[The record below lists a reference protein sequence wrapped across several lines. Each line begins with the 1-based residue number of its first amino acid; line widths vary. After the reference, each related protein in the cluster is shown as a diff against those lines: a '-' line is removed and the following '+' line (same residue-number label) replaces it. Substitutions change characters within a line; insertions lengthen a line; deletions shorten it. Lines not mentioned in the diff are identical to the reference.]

1 MDISVPG
8 QDKKTPMKTVPIQ
21 RTAEQEAADDRAAF
35 ALMPSLPPEGIAL
48 YAEDVG
54 VKKAHYDTLTL
65 VVLAIMGGAYISI
78 GALFA
83 TIVQSGA
90 EGVMAFGLT
99 KLLGGL
105 VFSTGLILVVVAGAQ
120 LFTSD
125 SLLVMAW
132 ASRRITAREVLR
144 VWVLVWLG
152 NLVGALSLAIIVF
165 LSGQYTAGHG
175 VVGEMA
181 LYYAST
187 KANLPVG
194 QAFFMA
200 IMCNV
205 LVSLGAWVAYAGRS
219 IADKIVAIIFPISA
233 FIAAGFEHCVANMY
247 FVPLGLLIKWG
258 APDKF
263 WADLGHVAPA
273 IPVDQYLVNLGV
285 VTLGNIVGGALC
297 VGGMYWLAFRRPG
310 RPRH

>member
-1 MDISVPG
+1 MEISVSG
-8 QDKKTPMKTVPIQ
+8 QDRKAPIKTVPAQ
-21 RTAEQEAADDRAAF
+21 RTAEQEAAEDRAAF
-35 ALMPSLPPEGIAL
+35 AIMPSLPPEGIAL

-90 EGVMAFGLT
+90 DVVMAFGLT

-105 VFSTGLILVVVAGAQ
+105 VFSSGLILVIVAGAQ

-125 SLLVMAW
+125 SLLILAW

-152 NLVGALSLAIIVF
+152 NLVGALALAVIIF
-165 LSGQYTAGHG
+165 LSGQYMAGHG
-175 VVGEMA
+175 VVGETA

-263 WADLGHVAPA
+263 WTDLGHAAPS
-273 IPVDQYLVNLGV
+273 IPVDQYLLNLSV
-285 VTLGNIVGGALC
+285 VTLGNIVGGTLC